1 MDIAML
7 LGSFGSAW
15 QDISPLI
22 INLVLALFIISVGIL
37 IAKGVGILITLVFKT
52 IRLDK
57 GAKQIGVNLVLEKG
71 SIKRTTSELLG
82 DVVYWVLA
90 FIVVVGVVGVFGLP
104 VGTALRNVFAYM
116 GVIFLAAL
124 ILGLGVFLA
133 GMISGIIRVVMA
145 NLGLEGARI
154 VPRIF
159 YYIVIIFAFL
169 AALAELGIKSEAF
182 LPHLGV
188 ILGAPALAAAIAFG
202 LGCKDIAGDFLHN
215 LFKGK

>member
-1 MDIAML
+1 MDITVL

-15 QDISPLI
+15 QEISPLI
-22 INLVLALFIISVGIL
+22 INLVLALFLLLIGLL
-37 IAKGVGILITLVFKT
+37 IAKGIGLLITLVFKT

-57 GAKQIGVNLVLEKG
+57 GAKQIGFNQILEKG

-82 DVVYWVLA
+82 DLVYWILA
-90 FIVVVGVVGVFGLP
+90 FVVIVGVVGVFGLP

-116 GVIFLAAL
+116 GVVFLATL

-145 NLGLEGARI
+145 NLGLEGAKI
-154 VPRIF
+154 VPRII
-159 YYIVIIFAFL
+159 YYIIVIFAFL
-169 AALAELGIKSEAF
+169 AALAELGISTKAF
-182 LPHLGV
+182 EPHIGV
-188 ILGAPALAAAIAFG
+188 IVGAFGLAAAIAFG
-202 LGCKDIAGDFLHN
+202 LGCKDMAADFLHN